1 LRVGFQLYNIV
12 GQPGR
17 KIECLISNI
26 RWKDNKEQTSLGS
39 SYTPIRV
46 KGIEHNILL
55 DQSGEHFQN
64 RKLIEILN
72 HNSGLSA
79 SSTTTTS
86 SIESKDARVKW
97 KSDAYKKSK
106 NNKS

>member
-1 LRVGFQLYNIV
+1 MYNIV

-72 HNSGLSA
+72 NNSDLSTT
-79 SSTTTTS
+79 STTTS
-86 SIESKDARVKW
+86 STESKDARVKW

-106 NNKS
+106 NKS